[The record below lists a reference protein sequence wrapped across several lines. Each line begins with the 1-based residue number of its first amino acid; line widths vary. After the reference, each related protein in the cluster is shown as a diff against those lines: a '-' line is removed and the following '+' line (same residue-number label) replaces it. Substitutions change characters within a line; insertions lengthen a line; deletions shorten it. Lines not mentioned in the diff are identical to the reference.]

1 MKKILVLVVSLIGMA
16 VFFSGCAK
24 EGGPIESKSYT
35 SEGENITS
43 VSIDVRDKEIAV
55 TPSYDELV
63 HINYYENDTRYYNIS
78 ISDGLLV
85 LTEKSDGGIGE
96 FFGIKS
102 SNQENV
108 ISLQIPKSLITTLE
122 ISTTNEN
129 ILLSDITIT
138 DSISLSNNRGNISF
152 HNVASGGDITINN
165 KNADITG
172 SILGKYEDYNI
183 SCDIKKGDSSLSSN
197 DNGAVKNLYV
207 TNNNGNIDVDFK

>member
-129 ILLSDITIT
+129 ILLSDITRGCGQKVGLLHIVTNDEIHKRTNSYRVT
-138 DSISLSNNRGNISF
+138 DAGF
-152 HNVASGGDITINN
+152 
-165 KNADITG
+165 
-172 SILGKYEDYNI
+172 YWFP
-183 SCDIKKGDSSLSSN
+183 KKGYRNSWLSL
-197 DNGAVKNLYV
+197 
-207 TNNNGNIDVDFK
+207 